1 MHHRE
6 ARIGL
11 RSLCPP
17 FSACSQSQHWG
28 WCPWSW
34 VVVMLVASCLGGMVH
49 AGGPERYCSQRVG
62 LLDIGAQALSLPDAV
77 AVAIPSQPETSDLGR
92 KDRSLILAPSVPAGT
107 FAGAALLATMLC
119 RQTPQSWT
127 PGHRHSDVGP
137 LRGLLRR
144 RRHFPFERLHCYLGV
159 ARWSIEVAL
168 VARLVVGACMCTQ
181 PPLAAAAIV
190 YRTLVCDQAS
200 FSNVAPS
207 REAAFASWALL
218 RVVRPSRMARGA
230 LWRQGFG
237 AQWPCERRRRGI
249 WEDACGVS
257 RVSRNGTHTDVSGH
271 RCLQRC
277 PCCGAPRPP

>member
-1 MHHRE
+1 M
-6 ARIGL
+6 
-11 RSLCPP
+11 
-17 FSACSQSQHWG
+17 
-28 WCPWSW
+28 
-34 VVVMLVASCLGGMVH
+34 VASCLGGMVH

-62 LLDIGAQALSLPDAV
+62 LLDIGAQALSLQISDVV
-77 AVAIPSQPETSDLGR
+77 AAAIPSQPETSDLGR

-218 RVVRPSRMARGA
+218 RVVRPSRDGKGDPVAPGIRRSMAMRAAPAMYLGRR
-230 LWRQGFG
+230 LW
-237 AQWPCERRRRGI
+237 
-249 WEDACGVS
+249 GVA
-257 RVSRNGTHTDVSGH
+257 RVSKWYTRICVG
-271 RCLQRC
+271 
-277 PCCGAPRPP
+277 PPVLAALPLLRSTSPSLARER